1 MKKAA
6 ILTITNSG
14 LNFGNRLQN
23 YALQEALKECGFE
36 VETIQSAKSVRKS
49 KQLSAVRWIVKNV
62 AKNDKRRKC
71 FRKFNH
77 NYIRFAKCI
86 RYENVNEN
94 EFADQYDAFVAGS
107 DQVWNPNFHFNS
119 DFEFA
124 SFAPESKRFSY
135 AASVGVSTI
144 KEEHRDN
151 FIKNVK
157 GMRTLSV
164 RELDSV
170 GLIETLT
177 GRKPEVHIDPTMLLD
192 RQLYRQIEEMPSQG
206 LPDKYLLVY
215 FLGIVPSEYRDKI
228 NKLAEQLHL
237 EIVELSESKG
247 TKYYEIGPQHFLYTI
262 NHADYICTDSFHGS
276 VFSILFQKQFS
287 IFSRTDDNVPMNS
300 RIDTLVNK
308 FGLRERL
315 AKELDVEDALKM
327 IDYVKVNEVLA
338 LERKKSMNYLKM
350 ICQMQ

>member
-14 LNFGNRLQN
+14 LYFGNRLQN

-124 SFAPESKRFSY
+124 SCRFGGRRGTFARWH
-135 AASVGVSTI
+135 
-144 KEEHRDN
+144 HR
-151 FIKNVK
+151 
-157 GMRTLSV
+157 RC
-164 RELDSV
+164 
-170 GLIETLT
+170 
-177 GRKPEVHIDPTMLLD
+177 
-192 RQLYRQIEEMPSQG
+192 PS
-206 LPDKYLLVY
+206 
-215 FLGIVPSEYRDKI
+215 
-228 NKLAEQLHL
+228 
-237 EIVELSESKG
+237 
-247 TKYYEIGPQHFLYTI
+247 
-262 NHADYICTDSFHGS
+262 
-276 VFSILFQKQFS
+276 
-287 IFSRTDDNVPMNS
+287 
-300 RIDTLVNK
+300 K
-308 FGLRERL
+308 FGHTVRL
-315 AKELDVEDALKM
+315 FCSYGSSEAEIHPNATGSGRL
-327 IDYVKVNEVLA
+327 
-338 LERKKSMNYLKM
+338 
-350 ICQMQ
+350 